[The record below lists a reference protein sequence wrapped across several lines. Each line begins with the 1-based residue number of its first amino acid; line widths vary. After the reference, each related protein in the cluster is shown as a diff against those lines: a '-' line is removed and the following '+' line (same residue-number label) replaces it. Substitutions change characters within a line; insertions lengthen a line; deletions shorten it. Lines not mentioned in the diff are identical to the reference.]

1 MANNAQ
7 QTSAKIIAIM
17 NNKGGHRKTSSAT
30 NLAVDFA
37 RAGKRT
43 LLMDS
48 DQQANTTEVTA
59 NGKNTIPCMVRQFA
73 ISTATL
79 V

>member
-7 QTSAKIIAIM
+7 QTPAKIIAIM
-17 NNKGGHRKTSSAT
+17 NNKGGPGKNSSAT
-30 NLAVDFA
+30 NLAVHYA

-59 NGKNTIPCMVRQFA
+59 NGKKYYSMYGPTICDLYSNA
-73 ISTATL
+73 
-79 V
+79 